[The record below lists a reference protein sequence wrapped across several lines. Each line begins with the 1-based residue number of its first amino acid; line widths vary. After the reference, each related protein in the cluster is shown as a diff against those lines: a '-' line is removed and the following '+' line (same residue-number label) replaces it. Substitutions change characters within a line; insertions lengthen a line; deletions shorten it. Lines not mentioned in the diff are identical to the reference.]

1 MRYLIIAMLTFWA
14 GAAAADDKYV
24 GYYYP
29 TPTTAEDFTRQLA
42 PAPPADRT
50 ARVNFVTAIT
60 KAQLDAP
67 ANPRFVLFAKGEAA
81 QHLVMVALDDEVF
94 STIYRARAMLA
105 QMTSNFRRT
114 EFFQQAG
121 LSTAGTFFDMLQMLR
136 FETLIITDG
145 VEWSH
150 RVNMVRR

>member
-1 MRYLIIAMLTFWA
+1 MRYLTLLALILWS
-14 GAAAADDKYV
+14 GVAAADDKYV

-29 TPTTAEDFTRQLA
+29 DPATAEDFTRQLA
-42 PAPPADRT
+42 PVPPADRT
-50 ARVNFVTAIT
+50 SRVNFVTAIT

-81 QHLVMVALDDEVF
+81 EHLVMVALDDEVF
-94 STIYRARAMLA
+94 ATIFRARAMLA

-145 VEWSH
+145 AEWSH